1 MKKQFL
7 EAGKISGTHGVRG
20 MVRIQSWC
28 DSNEVFCGFKK
39 LYTDK
44 NGENVLTVNSASSH
58 GSVVIAKIKGVESI
72 EQAEQLRN
80 KIVYVSREQLN
91 LEEGTYLIQDLI
103 SCDVYDVDTCEFLG
117 KITDV
122 SKTGS
127 NDVWHITN
135 NGKEYL
141 IPVIDDVVK
150 SVDID
155 NKKIDIKPLKGI
167 FDDED

>member
-7 EAGKISGTHGVRG
+7 EAGKISGTHGVKG

-28 DSNEVFCGFKK
+28 DSNEVFCEFKK

-44 NGENVLTVNSASSH
+44 NGENVLIVNNASSH
-58 GSVVIAKIKGVESI
+58 GTVVIAKIKGIDTV

-80 KIVYVSREQLN
+80 KVVYISREQLN
-91 LEEGTYLIQDLI
+91 LEEGSYLIQDLLM
-103 SCDVYDVDTCEFLG
+103 CDVFDVDTDELLG

-127 NDVWHITN
+127 NDVWHISKE
-135 NGKEYL
+135 GKEYL
-141 IPVIDDVVK
+141 IPVIDDVVIN
-150 SVDID
+150 VDVD
-155 NKKIDIKPLKGI
+155 NEKVVIRPLKGI

>member
-39 LYTDK
+39 LYLDK
-44 NGENVLTVNSASSH
+44 NGDKFITVNNASSH
-58 GSVVIAKIKGVESI
+58 GTVVIAKIKGIESV

-80 KIVYVSREQLN
+80 KVVYVKREQLN
-91 LEEGTYLIQDLI
+91 IEEGTYLIQDLLQ
-103 SCDVYDVDTCEFLG
+103 CDVYDADSSKLLG

-135 NGKEYL
+135 NTGEYL
-141 IPVIDDVVK
+141 IPVIDDVVI
-150 SVDID
+150 SVDIE
-155 NKKIDIKPLKGI
+155 NEKVVIRPLKGI